1 MGDAVWL
8 RQGASHSPER
18 HTTLL
23 GEEISPSRVRASEAV
38 QGREGESPP
47 FFVPIQGQPI
57 VGYTRPADSLW
68 KGNCLQSK
76 SVNVLQGGYV
86 MVSITMIGNME
97 LSPFLVITLGLK
109 GILATKPALLSLKPF
124 SNS

>member
-1 MGDAVWL
+1 MGDVVWL

-23 GEEISPSRVRASEAV
+23 GAEISPSCVQASEAV

-57 VGYTRPADSLW
+57 VGYTRPADFF
-68 KGNCLQSK
+68 KEMK
-76 SVNVLQGGYV
+76 
-86 MVSITMIGNME
+86 
-97 LSPFLVITLGLK
+97 LSPEQERKRLALWMGKGEVYDPRNEPDFDTFLYGTEPIPGDTTW
-109 GILATKPALLSLKPF
+109 TKEKAPDGALD
-124 SNS
+124 